1 MPPLFPATVALYG
14 IACALFFAHL
24 YGPYYSPYYSP
35 QHSPQ
40 HSPQQGQRQ
49 QAATGVS
56 SLARIALAL
65 AFASH
70 AVDIGWL
77 CTKGMHPVVDAK
89 EALSFFSWLLCGAYL
104 VLSSRYRLAAI
115 GVVLV
120 PMTLVLDLAARLS
133 PGNGARSAVSLLAI
147 VHITLAS
154 LGVALFAVAACG
166 AVLYLVEERNLK
178 QHRAGRLF
186 RRGPALETLDT
197 LNRRATAVG
206 FTLFTVALIT
216 GAVWLLQTP
225 GGDGLLSAQYLLSS
239 VAWLVYAGLIAAR
252 IGVGFRG
259 RRAAVLTVAGALT
272 AVAVLVVY
280 LVRGGRGA

>member
-24 YGPYYSPYYSP
+24 YGPAAV
-35 QHSPQ
+35 QRV
-40 HSPQQGQRQ
+40 QQG
-49 QAATGVS
+49 TGIS
-56 SLARIALAL
+56 SIARVALAL

-70 AVDIGWL
+70 ALDIGWL
-77 CTKGMHPVVDAK
+77 CTKGMHPVVNAK
-89 EALSFFSWLLCGAYL
+89 EALSFFAWLLCGAYL
-104 VLSSRYRLAAI
+104 ALSTRYRLAAI

-133 PGNGARSAVSLLAI
+133 PGAEARGVTSLLAI

-197 LNRRATAVG
+197 LNRRTIAVG
-206 FTLFTVALIT
+206 FTLFTVALVT

-225 GGDGLLSAQYLLSS
+225 GSHGLLSAQYLLST

-259 RRAAVLTVAGALT
+259 RRAAVLTVAGAAT

-280 LVRGGRGA
+280 LVRDGRGV

>member
-24 YGPYYSPYYSP
+24 YGPGAGAGHGA
-35 QHSPQ
+35 QA
-40 HSPQQGQRQ
+40 GQRQ
-49 QAATGVS
+49 DAPTGVS
-56 SLARIALAL
+56 TLARIALAL

-77 CTKGMHPVVDAK
+77 CTKGMHPVVNAK

-104 VLSSRYRLAAI
+104 LLSSRYRLAAI

-133 PGNGARSAVSLLAI
+133 PGSEQRGAASLLAI

-178 QHRAGRLF
+178 QHRTGRLF

-197 LNRRATAVG
+197 LNRRTIAVG

-225 GGDGLLSAQYLLSS
+225 GGHGLLSAQYLLSS

-259 RRAAVLTVAGALT
+259 RRAAVLTVAGAMT

-280 LVRGGRGA
+280 LVRDGRGA

>member
-24 YGPYYSPYYSP
+24 YGP
-35 QHSPQ
+35 QAGQ
-40 HSPQQGQRQ
+40 RVQQGS
-49 QAATGVS
+49 GVS
-56 SLARIALAL
+56 SLARYALAL

-70 AVDIGWL
+70 ALDIGWL
-77 CTKGMHPVVDAK
+77 CTKGMHPVVNAK
-89 EALSFFSWLLCGAYL
+89 EALSFFAWLLCGAYL
-104 VLSSRYRLAAI
+104 ALSTRYRLAAI

-133 PGNGARSAVSLLAI
+133 PGAEAHGVASLLAI

-178 QHRAGRLF
+178 NHRAGRLF

-197 LNRRATAVG
+197 LNRRTIAVG
-206 FTLFTVALIT
+206 FTLFTVALVT
-216 GAVWLLQTP
+216 GSVWLLQTP
-225 GGDGLLSAQYLLSS
+225 GGHGLLTAQYLLST
-239 VAWLVYAGLIAAR
+239 VAWLIYAGLIAAR

-259 RRAAVLTVAGALT
+259 RRAAVLTVAGAAT

-280 LVRGGRGA
+280 LVRDGRGV